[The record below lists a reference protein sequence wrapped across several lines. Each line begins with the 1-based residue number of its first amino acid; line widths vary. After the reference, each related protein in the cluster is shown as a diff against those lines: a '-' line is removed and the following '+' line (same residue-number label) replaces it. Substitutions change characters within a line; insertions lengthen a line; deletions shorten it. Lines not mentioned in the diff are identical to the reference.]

1 MNTAFRRLTYVIA
14 FVIVGAYI
22 VIALRG
28 PQGIP
33 TLLEKRKQIRT
44 MEERNAN
51 LMREIRNQRDR
62 IRKLSQSKP
71 EQEEQIRKDYH
82 LQHPGD
88 VTLMLPDGQTPDKN
102 EAAPKTD
109 SSSDPQAQ

>member
-33 TLLEKRKQIRT
+33 VLLEKRKQIREL
-44 MEERNAN
+44 EEQNAN
-51 LMREIRNQRDR
+51 LMRSLEIQRER
-62 IRKLSQSKP
+62 IRRLAASKP

-82 LQHPGD
+82 LQHPD
-88 VTLMLPDGQTPDKN
+88 DDTL
-102 EAAPKTD
+102 
-109 SSSDPQAQ
+109 

>member
-33 TLLEKRKQIRT
+33 ALLEKRRQIRT
-44 MEERNAN
+44 MEEQNAN
-51 LMREIRNQRDR
+51 LMRQLQQQRDR
-62 IRKLSQSKP
+62 IRKLSVSKA

-82 LQHPGD
+82 LQRRDD
-88 VTLMLPDGQTPDKN
+88 VTLMLPGQQPSNKDG
-102 EAAPKTD
+102 AASP
-109 SSSDPQAQ
+109 SAPASDTQGQ

>member
-14 FVIVGAYI
+14 VVIVGAYI

-33 TLLEKRKQIRT
+33 ALLEKRKQIT
-44 MEERNAN
+44 TLQEQNAN
-51 LMREIRNQRDR
+51 IAREIQNQRER
-62 IRKLSQSKP
+62 IRKLAVSKS
-71 EQEEQIRKDYH
+71 EQEEQIRKDYN

-88 VTLMLPDGQTPDKN
+88 VTLMLPDQHPTAKPTPP
-102 EAAPKTD
+102 ASSTAP
-109 SSSDPQAQ
+109 AVAH